1 MDRMQVAATGV
12 SVGASGLLL
21 ALGLGLVCDARQ
33 RDARDEGLER
43 SVAARSE
50 LNSRTDSARR
60 QLEATRLR
68 DELRTQDDE
77 LARARQS
84 AAAALARRGDSPE
97 IQFESAPNAPD
108 DTGTELDV
116 RNADASD
123 ADLASIRVAALTGDM
138 AKLRTAVASHNAK
151 GLEPVYLSDDPELA
165 RQGIAVHARYDR
177 RNPNFAVV
185 LETTGEVTQPCT
197 VLVAPGSIVKAG
209 RSGDQDTAPIQ
220 ARFLKITPTNR
231 AEATATIC
239 CAQIHS
245 NDPRGGGAK
254 GLTRHSDPRVGLVA
268 AAAERE
274 HAGWGAAQVAI
285 WAVANNVTSDEVT
298 SAPGNYGMYID
309 GARDVLE
316 KAGIDSNKL
325 PLYAHSNPRN
335 RAAFGEELLGRLHL
349 MGG

>member
-1 MDRMQVAATGV
+1 MQVAATGV

-21 ALGLGLVCDARQ
+21 ALGLGLLCDAKQ
-33 RDARDEGLER
+33 RDVRDDGCAR
-43 SVAARSE
+43 SIAARSE
-50 LNSRTDSARR
+50 LNWRTDAARR
-60 QLEATRLR
+60 ELANARLH
-68 DELRTQDDE
+68 DEIRVQDDD
-77 LARARQS
+77 LAHARQL
-84 AAAALARRGDSPE
+84 AVAALARRAESPE
-97 IQFESAPNAPD
+97 VRFDSAPDATEDAPA
-108 DTGTELDV
+108 ELDV

-123 ADLASIRVAALTGDM
+123 ADLASIRVATLTGDM
-138 AKLRTAVASHNAK
+138 AKIRAAVASHNAR

-165 RQGIAVHARYDR
+165 RQGIAVRASYDR
-177 RNPNFAVV
+177 RNPNFAVI
-185 LETTGEVTQPCT
+185 LEATGDVTKPCT

-220 ARFLKITPTNR
+220 ARFLKITPNTR

-254 GLTRHSDPRVGLVA
+254 GLTRHADPRVGLVA
-268 AAAERE
+268 ATAERE
-274 HAGWGAAQVAI
+274 RADWGSAQVAI
-285 WAVANNVTSDEVT
+285 WAVANNVTADEVT
-298 SAPGNYGMYID
+298 SAPGNYGLYID

-325 PLYAHSNPRN
+325 PLYSHANPRN